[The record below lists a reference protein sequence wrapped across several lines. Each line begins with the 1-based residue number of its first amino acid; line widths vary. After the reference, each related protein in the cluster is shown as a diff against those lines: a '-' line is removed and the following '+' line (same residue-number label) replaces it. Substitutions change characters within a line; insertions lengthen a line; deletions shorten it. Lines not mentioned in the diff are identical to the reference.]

1 MAIVVK
7 GQCNKRTDSLKHLS
21 ALSHKLQEL
30 ATESSDSDFIYH
42 GEP

>member
-7 GQCNKRTDSLKHLS
+7 GQCSKRTDSLKHLS
-21 ALSHKLQEL
+21 DLSYKLQEI
-30 ATESSDSDFIYH
+30 AEESSDSDFIYH